1 MALIFNWSCCSGLA
15 HPAGKDSMLQ
25 TSFWHRVGW
34 ATKLRKTWP
43 CCSSNLFPTKKSAIS
58 EFSWSSYTA
67 QPSFFPGHNSA
78 ELSGAWKGI
87 SETHVPERLWLARL
101 VGCHRNRNLLLVRKD
116 PPHLQQAPIW
126 TLESIAIRP
135 FLHCLQKGE
144 GKNMERHRFILWS
157 AWGANSASQI
167 QNMVIRSLE
176 VLFKSTCCSLEL
188 SEASICYVFWGG
200 DITKT
205 DDVSVY
211 ARRSLR
217 LDL

>member
-1 MALIFNWSCCSGLA
+1 MLQWTGTSSRKGFDVTNFLLTQSWMSNQADEEMALLFF
-15 HPAGKDSMLQ
+15 Q
-25 TSFWHRVGW
+25 FV
-34 ATKLRKTWP
+34 
-43 CCSSNLFPTKKSAIS
+43 SNLKECHLS

-101 VGCHRNRNLLLVRKD
+101 VESHRNRNLLLVRKD

-144 GKNMERHRFILWS
+144 GKNMARHRFILWS
-157 AWGANSASQI
+157 VWGANSASQI
-167 QNMVIRSLE
+167 QNMLIRSLE
-176 VLFKSTCCSLEL
+176 VLFKSTCCSLEM

-205 DDVSVY
+205 GDVFVY
-211 ARRSLR
+211 ARSSLR